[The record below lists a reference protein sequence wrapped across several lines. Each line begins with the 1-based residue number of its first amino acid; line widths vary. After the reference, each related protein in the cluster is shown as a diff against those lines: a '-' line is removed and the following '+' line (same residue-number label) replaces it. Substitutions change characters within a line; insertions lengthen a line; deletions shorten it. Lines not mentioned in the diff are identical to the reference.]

1 MTIHDKIKHYLS
13 LCTHRQCVE
22 FALYC
27 AKDAA
32 RTSKSNNK
40 KTKKCIDLIEKWLIN
55 PKAVTGKEL
64 HDAVYS
70 DYVVAHSDNCAAYAA
85 AHAVHSA
92 NFAANYAA
100 HSANYAAHAA
110 ANAAHAA
117 NYAAH
122 AAAHAVHSIRIE
134 DKQKE
139 QLKYLLMNVLKLTEF
154 DKLMANI

>member
-1 MTIHDKIKHYLS
+1 MTTQDKIKHYLS

-40 KTKKCIDLIEKWLIN
+40 NTRKCIDLVEKWIIN
-55 PKAVTGKEL
+55 PKAVTDQEL
-64 HDAVYS
+64 HDAVYA
-70 DYVVAHSDNCAAYAA
+70 DYVVAHSDNCAAYAT

-100 HSANYAAHAA
+100 HSANYAAYQAV
-110 ANAAHAA
+110 
-117 NYAAH
+117 YAAS
-122 AAAHAVHSIRIE
+122 ASNPTRVE
-134 DKQKE
+134 YKQKE